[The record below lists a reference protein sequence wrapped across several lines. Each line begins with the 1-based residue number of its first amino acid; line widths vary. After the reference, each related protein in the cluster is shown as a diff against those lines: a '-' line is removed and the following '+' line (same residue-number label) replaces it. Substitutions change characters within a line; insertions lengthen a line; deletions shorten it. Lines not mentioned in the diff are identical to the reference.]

1 MAKGYFLK
9 GFGFIQD
16 TDKNKDLLI
25 AKGLIPSDK
34 PKRKKKQ
41 DDTVEAGYSEPDSG
55 DAERI
60 EE

>member
-1 MAKGYFLK
+1 MAKGYFVK
-9 GFGFIQD
+9 GFGFIED
-16 TDKNKDLLI
+16 NDNNKELLI

-41 DDTVEAGYSEPDSG
+41 DDTVDAGHSESDSG